1 MSAGPTRAGVA
12 EFVGDNSCRSVLG
25 ERIGVLAGLAEPAG
39 TVTGPGSGAVRMSGR
54 VSSTGS
60 RCGGV
65 SGGDGWW
72 VAGGGAG
79 VLADGAGV
87 ADRGPGDEVQQLT
100 SSSDGVGSF
109 AEHGVVEEP
118 VAGLGVVAPGVD
130 PLVVGVVGGETTADE
145 FSASSRSS
153 GTNANSARCSSSIST
168 TITPTGHTAAS
179 ANAPPTMTS
188 PRRSNPAR
196 RSYEARPVAC

>member
-1 MSAGPTRAGVA
+1 LSAGPTRAGVA

-60 RCGGV
+60 RCGGE

-87 ADRGPGDEVQQLT
+87 ADRGPGDEVQELAA
-100 SSSDGVGSF
+100 SSDCVGPLSQ
-109 AEHGVVEEP
+109 HGVVEEP
-118 VAGLGVVAPGVD
+118 VAGLCAVAAAVEAVVIGVTGWDGPEVFFAVEPGGD
-130 PLVVGVVGGETTADE
+130 VVGGLVEAEADGP
-145 FSASSRSS
+145 AS
-153 GTNANSARCSSSIST
+153 RCEL
-168 TITPTGHTAAS
+168 
-179 ANAPPTMTS
+179 
-188 PRRSNPAR
+188 PRRSPGRGTHSLLSRTRGLA
-196 RSYEARPVAC
+196 SGSQ